1 MREAAASCQARDRAG
16 KMGLQLVAIGR
27 TMSTCLSKN
36 CASQVRASFALK
48 TMPLSDTQPLWQLS
62 EFEAARR
69 QAAAAEQAP
78 LKRQTI
84 LPSTLQAELRV
95 LERRRDSADALEV
108 VGACVRLREPALI
121 HLQCEGQVW
130 PITLFPQ
137 PMLYHSPRSLLEA
150 DRREL
155 SGLRV
160 LDVEASGVR
169 PPGHWMHERIA
180 GAEAYHALPPLL
192 WRLALEGPRADLL
205 HEVSGNAVFRVLRDP
220 SSPDLPTPGALGP
233 TIDRLRRESA
243 PLRHVARWPGMSF
256 ERASRL
262 VNALYLTSNLI
273 VSRAHHAA
281 QPGML
286 KSLLGR
292 FGR

>member
-1 MREAAASCQARDRAG
+1 MQ
-16 KMGLQLVAIGR
+16 Q
-27 TMSTCLSKN
+27 
-36 CASQVRASFALK
+36 
-48 TMPLSDTQPLWQLS
+48 
-62 EFEAARR
+62 FED
-69 QAAAAEQAP
+69 
-78 LKRQTI
+78 
-84 LPSTLQAELRV
+84 STLWRLSAYERMRLERSSTAFAQLGENTVLPTTLVSDLRQLDLQRESHDV
-95 LERRRDSADALEV
+95 LEVLAACLRHRQSALL
-108 VGACVRLREPALI
+108 CLRYEDL
-121 HLQCEGQVW
+121 VW
-130 PITLFPQ
+130 PLTVFPLEG
-137 PMLYHSPRSLLEA
+137 LYHSPRALARAKPQSLAQSVL
-150 DRREL
+150 L
-155 SGLRV
+155 SCDPPGL
-160 LDVEASGVR
+160 R

-220 SSPDLPTPGALGP
+220 ASPDLPTPGALGP

-243 PLRHVARWPGMSF
+243 PLRKVAQWPGMSF

-286 KSLLGR
+286 QSLLSR
-292 FGR
+292 FSR